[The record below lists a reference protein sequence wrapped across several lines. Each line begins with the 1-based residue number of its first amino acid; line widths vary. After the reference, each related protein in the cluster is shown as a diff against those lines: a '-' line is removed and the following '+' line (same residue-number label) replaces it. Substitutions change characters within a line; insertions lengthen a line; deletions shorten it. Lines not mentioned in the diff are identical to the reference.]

1 MKLTLLLS
9 VFLLIAVTT
18 SAQINKGSVQFG
30 LDAGFYGDKTTQSVS
45 GSTGSDNF
53 YFSPSIGRAIKDNLF
68 IGLNASVGFGNRT
81 DFNGISK
88 YEDKSRRYGGSIWI
102 RQYYPIG
109 KSFYL
114 FLNGSAGVSANTRK
128 YITSQNITSSK
139 TKGVGVNAVLYPG
152 ISYQIKKKIF
162 LDASINNLVN
172 IYYNRD
178 KNEFLDQQGNMASI
192 IQKNYGV
199 TTSLN
204 NGSNP
209 LQFGLRWIFIK

>member
-9 VFLLIAVTT
+9 LFLLIAVTT
-18 SAQINKGSVQFG
+18 SAQIKKGSIQLG
-30 LDAGFYGDKTTQSVS
+30 LDAGFYGNKTTQSVS
-45 GSTGSDNF
+45 GNTGSDNF
-53 YFSPSIGRAIKDNLF
+53 YFSPSVGKAIKENLF
-68 IGLNASVGFGNRT
+68 IGLNATVSIGNHT
-81 DFNGISK
+81 DYNGSSK
-88 YEDKSRRYGGSIWI
+88 YENKNRRYGGSIWI

-114 FLNGSAGVSANTRK
+114 FLNGSAGASANTRK

-139 TKGVGVNAVLYPG
+139 TKGVGINAVFYPG
-152 ISYQIKKKIF
+152 ISYQIKKNFF
-162 LDASINNLVN
+162 LDASLNNLVE

-199 TTSLN
+199 VTSLG

-209 LQFGLRWIFIK
+209 LQFGLRWIFTK

>member
-9 VFLLIAVTT
+9 LFLLIAVTT
-18 SAQINKGSVQFG
+18 SAQIKKGSIQLG
-30 LDAGFYGDKTTQSVS
+30 LDAGFYGNKTTQSVS
-45 GSTGSDNF
+45 GNTDSDNF
-53 YFSPSIGRAIKDNLF
+53 YFSPSVGKAIKDNLF
-68 IGLNASVGFGNRT
+68 IGLNATVSIGNRT
-81 DFNGISK
+81 DYNGASK

-139 TKGVGVNAVLYPG
+139 TKGVGINAVFYPG
-152 ISYQIKKKIF
+152 ISYQIKKNFF
-162 LDASINNLVN
+162 LDASLNNLVE

-199 TTSLN
+199 VTSLG

-209 LQFGLRWIFIK
+209 LQFGLRWIFTK